1 MNMKTKLTE
10 TSAIPEPGQGV
21 GEGVNKV
28 SRVAISTRVW
38 AVLGILTIL
47 LVATGVGLIKARGKI
62 KNLKSALQ
70 LAQFRVEETDVQIK
84 NALADKN
91 LMIKELSAQGDRLT
105 EFSLSE
111 EQARSELTSVTTG
124 VETSEMRLTDL
135 KSRLAKSQR
144 RLRAL
149 RRKNAVLTRVLNE
162 TRARQKKTQTEMERY
177 RALAEPYN
185 VDVQRA
191 RQPGQ

>member
-1 MNMKTKLTE
+1 MNTKTKLTE
-10 TSAIPEPGQGV
+10 TSAMQEPGEGV
-21 GEGVNKV
+21 GEEINKV

-47 LVATGVGLIKARGKI
+47 LVATGVGLIKVRGK
-62 KNLKSALQ
+62 NRDLRSALQ
-70 LAQFRVEETDVQIK
+70 QAQFKVEEAEVQIE

-124 VETSEMRLTDL
+124 VETSEKRLAEL

-149 RRKNAVLTRVLNE
+149 RRKNAVLTRILNE

-191 RQPGQ
+191 RQPGR

>member
-10 TSAIPEPGQGV
+10 ASAIPEPGQGV
-21 GEGVNKV
+21 GEGANEVP
-28 SRVAISTRVW
+28 RVAISVRVW

-47 LVATGVGLIKARGKI
+47 LVGTGVGLIKDRGKI
-62 KNLKSALQ
+62 KDLKSALQ
-70 LAQFRVEETDVQIK
+70 QTQFRVEEADVRIK

-111 EQARSELTSVTTG
+111 EQARSELTSVSTG
-124 VETSEMRLTDL
+124 VETSE
-135 KSRLAKSQR
+135 KRLAKSQR

-162 TRARQKKTQTEMERY
+162 TRAKQKKTQTEMERY

-191 RQPGQ
+191 RQPGR

>member
-1 MNMKTKLTE
+1 MNTKTKLTE
-10 TSAIPEPGQGV
+10 SSAIPDPGQGV
-21 GEGVNKV
+21 GEGVNEV

-47 LVATGVGLIKARGKI
+47 LVSTGVGLIKARGKI
-62 KNLKSALQ
+62 KDLRSALQ
-70 LAQFRVEETDVQIK
+70 QAQFKAEEAEVQIK

-91 LMIKELSAQGDRLT
+91 LMIKELSAQGNRLT

-111 EQARSELTSVTTG
+111 EQARSELTSVSTG
-124 VETSEMRLTDL
+124 VETSEKRLADL

-149 RRKNAVLTRVLNE
+149 RRKNAALARVLNE
-162 TRARQKKTQTEMERY
+162 TRAKQKKTQTEMERY

-191 RQPGQ
+191 RQPGR